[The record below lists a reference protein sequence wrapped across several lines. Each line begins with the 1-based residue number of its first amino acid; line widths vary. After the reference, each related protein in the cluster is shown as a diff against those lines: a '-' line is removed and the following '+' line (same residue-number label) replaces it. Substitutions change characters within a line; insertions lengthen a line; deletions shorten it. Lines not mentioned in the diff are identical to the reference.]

1 MGHTILLV
9 HANKLQR
16 MAFTLSNPAAGPFGP
31 HSPQGLAEAPLPA
44 SRHPNARLANKLTIT
59 HNTVIFN
66 NGFGFSRFYS
76 KNPLINND
84 LAGVFDLVLK
94 LVFQNNT
101 VGKFF
106 IVYG

>member
-16 MAFTLSNPAAGPFGP
+16 MAFTLSNPTAGAFGP

-76 KNPLINND
+76 KNSPINND